1 MAVGTSSV
9 VTNLAQSGSK
19 AYWRNRQLGINM
31 DTLALKQTAAE
42 LRKQL
47 ETYKEKELVA
57 RALYAEMENLISA
70 AERGDIHT
78 EIEARDIPGQRIMD
92 ESNLREY
99 RELSTAYSNF
109 MLSLSMAVAQ
119 TL

>member
-1 MAVGTSSV
+1 
-9 VTNLAQSGSK
+9 
-19 AYWRNRQLGINM
+19 M

-47 ETYKEKELVA
+47 ETYKEKEPAA

-109 MLSLSMAVAQ
+109 YVELIDGRGSD
-119 TL
+119 TLKMIEEIMRKVRS